1 MDFDLIWDVI
11 KIVGVGAGVSASLN
25 YIFPAPSSTP
35 TTSALWIDFISAVL
49 QFGVYLTL
57 TVNTV
62 QYIDPGD
69 IAPSAQLAYIWGIY
83 FMPQMTS
90 KFVNWFHSLHIPTLK
105 DDTATGANCS
115 SCSDNSS
122 T

>member
-11 KIVGVGAGVSASLN
+11 KIVGVSAGVSASLN
-25 YIFPAPSSTP
+25 YIFPAPTAAK
-35 TTSALWIDFISAVL
+35 TNSALWIDFVSAVL

-69 IAPSAQLAYIWGIY
+69 ISPTASLAYIWGIY
-83 FMPQMTS
+83 FMPDMS
-90 KFVNWFHSLHIPTLK
+90 LKFVNWFQSLHIPTLK
-105 DDTATGANCS
+105 TVTDSNCS
-115 SCSDNSS
+115 SCTTNSS